1 MVIQKETEIGGRKL
15 ILETGRIATQAPG
28 SVLVQYEGTVVLVT
42 SVSSMEKTDN
52 FEFSPLSVDYREKAY
67 ASGKIPGGFFKREGR
82 PSEKEILSSRLVD
95 RPIRPL
101 FSKYFPYETQVVALV
116 LSSDGETEADTLS
129 IIGASAALSISD
141 IPFNGP
147 IGAVKIGKIDGR
159 FVVNPTFTQLVSSN
173 MEIVVAGSE
182 NSIIMV
188 EGEAKEVSEEE
199 MIEALQ
205 FAHNEIKKVIPI
217 QRELMGMYGKEK
229 RPLGTNNINEDLYNK
244 IKDLSFDKIKEILS
258 NKDKTVRRKA
268 SLELFD
274 NLILNFKENIEN
286 ETVTETDLKYVLQEL
301 EREEMRRMITENSM
315 RIDGRGLNDIREITC
330 EIGILPRTHGSAL
343 FTRGQTQALCVTTLG
358 TKVDEQKIE
367 GLEGEFWKSYML
379 HYNFQPFSVGEVKP
393 VRGPGRREIGHGF
406 LAERALK
413 PVIPKEDVFPYTI
426 RIVSDILE
434 SNGSS
439 SMASVCAGSLSLMD
453 AGVPVKDAVAG
464 IAMGLVMENSKIS
477 ILTDILGDEDHLGDM
492 DFKVA
497 GTKQGITA
505 FQMDVKIEGITFDIL
520 YEALKKAKEGR
531 FFILDVMN
539 KTISKPRERIST
551 YAPKIITFKIDPL
564 SIGLIIGS
572 GGKVIREIQEKCGVA
587 ISIENDGTI
596 FISASGEEN
605 GTKAKDMIKDILEV
619 PEVGKI
625 YNGKVKKI
633 MPFGAFVEI
642 MPGKEGLLHIS
653 EIETYRIKKV
663 EDVLKVGDDVEVK
676 VIKIDPQGKIDLSR
690 KVLQIKKFND

>member
-147 IGAVKIGKIDGR
+147 IGAVKIGKINGQ
-159 FVVNPTFTQLVSSN
+159 FIVNPSFTQLVLSN

-539 KTISKPRERIST
+539 KTISKPRERISP

-605 GTKAKDMIKDILEV
+605 GTRAKDMIKDILEV

-690 KVLQIKKFND
+690 KVLQNKKV

>member
-464 IAMGLVMENSKIS
+464 IAMGLVMENNKIS

-596 FISASGEEN
+596 FISATLEEN